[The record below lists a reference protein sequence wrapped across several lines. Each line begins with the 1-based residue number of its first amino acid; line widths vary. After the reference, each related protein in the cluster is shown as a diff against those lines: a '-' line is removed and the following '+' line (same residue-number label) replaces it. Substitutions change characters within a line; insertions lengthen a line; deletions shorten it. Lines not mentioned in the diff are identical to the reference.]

1 MIKYISCIILLSV
14 FSPKGIQQHE
24 TPETG
29 KELFQKYCLA
39 CHQADGGGVPFTF
52 PSLIKSSWVN
62 GDKTRLI
69 KILLNG
75 LQGEIT
81 VEDDTFN
88 GVMPP
93 QNNLTDQQIATLLTF
108 LRQNFENNAIEITS
122 QEVKKIRDSQKPK

>member
-1 MIKYISCIILLSV
+1 MIKYISCVLILLV
-14 FSPKGIQQHE
+14 FPPKGIQQQKA
-24 TPETG
+24 PETG
-29 KELFQKYCLA
+29 KELFQKYCLS
-39 CHQADGGGVPFTF
+39 CHQGDGGGVPFTF

-75 LQGEIT
+75 LQGEIA

-93 QNNLTDQQIATLLTF
+93 QNYLTDMQIATLLTF
-108 LRQNFENNAIEITS
+108 LRQNFENKSSEITPD
-122 QEVKKIRDSQKPK
+122 EVKAIRSTLKPK